1 MRPFFILWICTLACA
16 CQYLPLKESAS
27 QPIDPIATAPKPLPT
42 LGTNE
47 FFAGQTQLRADGKT
61 YDLRAGKPVTGQ
73 LVDFHNNGQKRFQ
86 IPMTSGLRDG
96 NATWWDEAGRKTH
109 QRTYQAGLIHGVWI
123 EFFGSGK
130 QKQEQAYQNG
140 VETSRRG
147 WWPNGMK
154 RFEVEFTD
162 GEEKSRSTWDQA
174 GNPVGKKPPP
184 KKPVEK
190 PTPPAQP
197 PKAQEKPPTP
207 TVSSLPQA
215 QRRLEYRQ
223 RAYTLRRLSRQASP
237 AQTAL
242 AYPAQLVAKFREQFE
257 ANKQAVTLLLR
268 KTLRENLDQTARTIR

>member
-1 MRPFFILWICTLACA
+1 MRPYFILWICTLACA
-16 CQYLPLKESAS
+16 CQYLPLKESAP
-27 QPIDPIATAPKPLPT
+27 QPIDPIAPAPKPLPT

-61 YDLRAGKPVTGQ
+61 FSLRSGKLVTGK
-73 LVDFHNNGQKRFQ
+73 LVDFHHNGQKRFQ
-86 IPMTSGLRDG
+86 LGMGSGLRDG
-96 NATWWDEAGRKTH
+96 NATWWDEAGRKAH
-109 QRTYQAGLIHGVWI
+109 QRTYQAGRLHGVWI

-154 RFEVEFTD
+154 RFEVEFID
-162 GEEKSRSTWDQA
+162 GVEKSRSTWDQA

-190 PTPPAQP
+190 PTPPDV
-197 PKAQEKPPTP
+197 KGNPPTP
-207 TVSSLPQA
+207 TASPMPQA

-242 AYPAQLVAKFREQFE
+242 AYPARLAARIREQFE
-257 ANKQAVTLLLR
+257 AKQQAVTLLLR
-268 KTLRENLDQTARTIR
+268 KTRRENLDQTARKIR